1 MARVQVEL
9 WMWLGKELGKEFES
23 PSDMRAIL
31 DTDVEDGTTVRKL
44 FENLAGRYRPIGE
57 KVFKDNSFSKFV
69 VVAVN
74 GRSLSSDKVYDVV
87 LKDGDKVTLIPISMG
102 G

>member
-1 MARVQVEL
+1 MAKVRVEF

-23 PSDMRAIL
+23 PTDSRAVL
-31 DTDVEDGTTVRKL
+31 ETDIEDGTTVRRL
-44 FENLAGRYRPIGE
+44 FEDLASRYSRIRE
-57 KVFKDNSFSKFV
+57 KIFNDHRFSKLV

-74 GRSLSSDKVYDVV
+74 GRGISADKVYDRV
-87 LKDGDKVTLIPISMG
+87 LRDGDRITLIPISMG